1 LNGGRGLF
9 DRSIVSGNSGSSHD
23 GGIDVWAA
31 RLSLTNVVIA
41 DNYAVLG
48 NGVCLCGSPLDAL
61 HATVARNSGGQGF
74 DFTPN
79 GADAHFACALSVPD

>member
-1 LNGGRGLF
+1 M
-9 DRSIVSGNSGSSHD
+9 
-23 GGIDVWAA
+23 WAA

-48 NGVCLCGSPLDAL
+48 NGVYLYGSPLDAL

-74 DFTPN
+74 DFAPN
-79 GADAHFACALSVPD
+79 GADAPFCLRALRARLTICCYNTLALNDIDL